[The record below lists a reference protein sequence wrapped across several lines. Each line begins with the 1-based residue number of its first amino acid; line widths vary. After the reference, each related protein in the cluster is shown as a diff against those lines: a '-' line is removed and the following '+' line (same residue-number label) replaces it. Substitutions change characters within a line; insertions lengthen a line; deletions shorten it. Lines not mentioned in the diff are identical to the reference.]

1 MFYWTQFIKNIIST
15 TNQYKN
21 YWYLYI
27 FIQNLW
33 NPMCILHLEHISI
46 QKLNSLEILNL
57 CLDFIRLTVGKVDSH
72 IQVVLNISSVQFS
85 HSVMSNSSWPHGLQH
100 ARLPCP
106 SPTPEACSNSCPL
119 SWWCH
124 PIISSSVVPF
134 SSCLQ
139 SFPASGS
146 FRKSQFFASGGQ
158 SIGVS
163 ALASVLP
170 MNIQDW
176 FPLGWTGWI
185 SLQSKGLSRVFSN
198 TTVQKHQFF
207 GTQVSL

>member
-1 MFYWTQFIKNIIST
+1 MNQFIKNIIST
-15 TNQYKN
+15 TNQYN

-33 NPMCILHLEHISI
+33 NPMCILHLGHNSI
-46 QKLNSLEILNL
+46 QKLNSLGILNL
-57 CLDFIRLTVGKVDSH
+57 SLDFIRLTVGKVDSH
-72 IQVVLNISSVQFS
+72 IQGISNIGSVQFS
-85 HSVMSNSSWPHGLQH
+85 HSVVSDSSWPHGLHH

-106 SPTPEACSNSCPL
+106 SPTPEACSNSCPS

-146 FRKSQFFASGGQ
+146 FLRSRFLNQVAKVLELQHQ
-158 SIGVS
+158 S
-163 ALASVLP
+163 
-170 MNIQDW
+170 
-176 FPLGWTGWI
+176 F
-185 SLQSKGLSRVFSN
+185 
-198 TTVQKHQFF
+198 H
-207 GTQVSL
+207 

>member
-57 CLDFIRLTVGKVDSH
+57 CLDFIGLTVGKVDSH

-139 SFPASGS
+139 SSSASGS
-146 FRKSQFFASGGQ
+146 LP
-158 SIGVS
+158 GVS
-163 ALASVLP
+163 SSHQVAKVLDL
-170 MNIQDW
+170 QLQHQS
-176 FPLGWTGWI
+176 FQWI
-185 SLQSKGLSRVFSN
+185 FRTDLL
-198 TTVQKHQFF
+198 
-207 GTQVSL
+207 